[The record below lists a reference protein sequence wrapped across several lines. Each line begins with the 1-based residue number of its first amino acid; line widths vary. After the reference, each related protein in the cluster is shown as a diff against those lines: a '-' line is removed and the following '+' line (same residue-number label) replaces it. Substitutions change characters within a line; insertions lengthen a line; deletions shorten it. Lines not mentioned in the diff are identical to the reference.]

1 MKVNKEM
8 FLRDCFVF
16 YYFMVIKLSKLGL
29 GRYCS
34 VWSVLSHCEVGR
46 LVFHYFILFFCHG
59 SFSTLFRIS
68 LFLLCYA
75 QYIDGY
81 TTVVR
86 SFPFC
91 VKSNIF
97 ISLYNLV
104 YL

>member
-46 LVFHYFILFFCHG
+46 LVFHYFILFFFAMVLSPL
-59 SFSTLFRIS
+59 SFVFPYFYYVMHNILMDTLLLS
-68 LFLLCYA
+68 DLFLS
-75 QYIDGY
+75 
-81 TTVVR
+81 V
-86 SFPFC
+86 
-91 VKSNIF
+91 
-97 ISLYNLV
+97 
-104 YL
+104 